1 MTSRREFIRTLVAGS
16 AAGMLPGL
24 TLAAPGSDHRRFVL
38 VILRGGLDGLAAVV
52 PYGDPG
58 YAGARRGLALEP
70 PVGSGGLR
78 DLDGFFALHPMLAKL
93 HGHYGRGELIAA
105 HAVASTYRRRSHFDA
120 QNVLELGL
128 ASPHASRQGWLNR
141 ALPVLGTRTPGPS
154 GDDAMAIGQAVPLVL
169 RGPESVGSWSPA
181 RLPGPDEDLMD
192 RLLALYGSDAFLGP
206 RLDAALDADRMAGAG
221 PAEHTRSGQQFGQHF
236 SKLAQVAARML
247 RDETG
252 PRIAVI
258 EAGGWDTHANQG
270 RETGALAQRLRRLD
284 EGLGGLAAGMGPGW
298 RHTVVLVVTEF
309 GRTVAMNGTR
319 GTDHGTAGMALMLG
333 GAVNGG
339 RVVGDWPGLAPGR
352 LHDGR
357 DLAPTTDL
365 RSIYKGIL
373 RDHLGVSAADLESR
387 VFPSSR
393 TAPAASGLI
402 RS

>member
-1 MTSRREFIRTLVAGS
+1 MTSRRDFLGTLLAGS
-16 AAGMLPGL
+16 AAGVLPGL

-38 VILRGGLDGLAAVV
+38 VILRGGLDGLAAVA

-58 YAGARRGLALEP
+58 YEGARRGLALAP
-70 PVGSGGLR
+70 PAGGGGLR
-78 DLDGFFALHPMLAKL
+78 DLDGFFALHPMLETL
-93 HGHYGRGELIAA
+93 HGHYGRGELIAV
-105 HAVASTYRRRSHFDA
+105 HGVATSYRKRSHFDA

-128 ASPHASRQGWLNR
+128 TTPHAGHQGWLNR
-141 ALPVLGTRTPGPS
+141 ALPMLGTRTS

-169 RGPESVGSWSPA
+169 RGPESVGSWAPA
-181 RLPGPDEDLMD
+181 SLPGPDDDLMD
-192 RLLALYGSDAFLGP
+192 RLLALYGNDAFLGP
-206 RLDAALDADRMAGAG
+206 RLDAALDADSMAGVGAG
-221 PAEHTRSGQQFGQHF
+221 PTGRGRRGRQFATLAE
-236 SKLAQVAARML
+236 VAARML
-247 RDETG
+247 VDEAG

-284 EGLGGLAAGMGPGW
+284 EGLGKLAAGMGPAW

-319 GTDHGTAGMALMLG
+319 GTDHGTAGVALILG

-339 RVVGDWPGLAPGR
+339 RVVGDWPGLARGQ
-352 LHDGR
+352 LHEGR
-357 DLAPTTDL
+357 DLAPAMDL

-387 VFPSSR
+387 VLPSSR
-393 TAPAASGLI
+393 AAPAAGGLI
-402 RS
+402 RA

>member
-1 MTSRREFIRTLVAGS
+1 MTSRREFIRALAAGS
-16 AAGMLPGL
+16 AAGVLPGL
-24 TLAAPGSDHRRFVL
+24 TLAAPGSDQRRFVL
-38 VILRGGLDGLAAVV
+38 VILRGGLDGLATVV

-70 PVGSGGLR
+70 PGGSGGLR
-78 DLDGFFALHPMLAKL
+78 DLDGFFALHPMLATL
-93 HGHYGRGELIAA
+93 HGYYGRGELIAM

-128 ASPHASRQGWLNR
+128 VTPHASRQGWLNR

-169 RGPESVGSWSPA
+169 RGPESVGSWAPA
-181 RLPGPDEDLMD
+181 RLPGPDDDLMD

-206 RLDAALDADRMAGAG
+206 RLDAALNADRMAGG
-221 PAEHTRSGQQFGQHF
+221 GLGGRTRPGEQFG
-236 SKLAQVAARML
+236 KLAEVAARML
-247 RDETG
+247 VDEAG

-258 EAGGWDTHANQG
+258 ETGGWDTHANQG

-284 EGLGGLAAGMGPGW
+284 EGLGRLAAGMGPGW

-352 LHDGR
+352 LHEGR
-357 DLAPTTDL
+357 DLAPATDL

-373 RDHLGVSAADLESR
+373 RDHLGVAVADLDSR

-393 TAPAASGLI
+393 AAQPASGLI
-402 RS
+402 RT